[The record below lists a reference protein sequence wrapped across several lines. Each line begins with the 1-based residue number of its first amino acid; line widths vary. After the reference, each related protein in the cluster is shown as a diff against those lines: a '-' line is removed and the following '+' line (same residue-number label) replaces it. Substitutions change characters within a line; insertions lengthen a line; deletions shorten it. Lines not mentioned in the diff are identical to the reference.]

1 MTKEIFPVPE
11 APESIDG
18 ILVKLGGTLVYN
30 KDGENLCSLVVKNLP
45 EDTTVK
51 DVVDLLGINDKR
63 IGLILINGEWGELSD
78 ALPQLGSKI
87 FLSSPIG
94 DG

>member
-1 MTKEIFPVPE
+1 
-11 APESIDG
+11 
-18 ILVKLGGTLVYN
+18 
-30 KDGENLCSLVVKNLP
+30 
-45 EDTTVK
+45 VK
-51 DVVDLLGINDKR
+51 DVVDLLGINEKR